1 MHRQQAPL
9 PLSKLLFYAVVALPL
24 ATIGLPLTI
33 YLAPFYAGEIGI
45 PLAALGT
52 AMLLARLVD
61 VVVDP
66 FIGTLSDRWRPRVGR
81 RKIWLPIGGLMLI
94 CGVFMLFR
102 PSPGVG
108 IGYFLF
114 WTTIVYVGFTAT
126 KIPYE
131 AWGAELS
138 KDYAGR
144 TRIASARQL
153 FTLIG
158 LVVATT
164 VPALILARG
173 GSTAADVLAGMSWLM
188 MGLLPSR
195 SASLSSWFP
204 IIRRPR
210 KKAPAAFPATSA

>member
-52 AMLLARLVD
+52 AMLLARLVE

-102 PSPGVG
+102 PWEGVG
-108 IGYFLF
+108 NEQRSTERHLIAENL
-114 WTTIVYVGFTAT
+114 TETRPTCRR
-126 KIPYE
+126 E
-131 AWGAELS
+131 A
-138 KDYAGR
+138 KHVR
-144 TRIASARQL
+144 
-153 FTLIG
+153 
-158 LVVATT
+158 
-164 VPALILARG
+164 
-173 GSTAADVLAGMSWLM
+173 
-188 MGLLPSR
+188 
-195 SASLSSWFP
+195 
-204 IIRRPR
+204 
-210 KKAPAAFPATSA
+210 